1 MSCLQANQPSKIQNK
16 ILSWPDGEK
25 LSSAGL
31 FSIKTKLFQ
40 FLSDYTFAVSHWL
53 ISLFIFFK
61 DQHMPITNITHYVC
75 VNEFKRTLMFFT
87 RALSE
92 ELVVYW
98 PMDVMSDSMQKMVI
112 SNTTFEGNMMITI
125 EVWQTILANKMI
137 KYKCRNKSFMNM
149 NQYNCVYDWKTFN
162 GVMLKVILNMFIFWK
177 SRNINV

>member
-1 MSCLQANQPSKIQNK
+1 
-16 ILSWPDGEK
+16 
-25 LSSAGL
+25 
-31 FSIKTKLFQ
+31 
-40 FLSDYTFAVSHWL
+40 
-53 ISLFIFFK
+53 
-61 DQHMPITNITHYVC
+61 
-75 VNEFKRTLMFFT
+75 MFFT
-87 RALSE
+87 RTLSE

-162 GVMLKVILNMFIFWK
+162 GVM
-177 SRNINV
+177 